1 MKVIL
6 SISFFL
12 LSCIGLT
19 GNDGYK
25 RNPFVDIVHYD
36 FSISISDTNNIIY
49 GHAAITVNFTGSVN
63 TLGFDLKNEG
73 INEKGMMV
81 QSITFNKG
89 SLRWVH
95 TGNRIVITL
104 DESIRAGSQ
113 GIFNIDYSGVPA
125 DGLIISNNKYGE
137 RTFFADNWPDRARNW
152 LPCVDHPYDK
162 ATVDFLITS
171 PDHYEVVGSGY
182 LVEESSMSRH
192 TKLTHWK
199 EDVPIATKVMAIGIA
214 PFATRLEGNVNDIPV
229 WSWVF
234 FENRKEGFYD
244 YSVAVKPLA
253 FYSRLIGP
261 YPYEKLANVQSK
273 TIFGGLE
280 NAGCIFY
287 SENSITGEG
296 NAENLMAHEIAHQWF
311 GNSVTENDWQHI
323 WLSEGFATY
332 LTAVYQEKTYGKEK
346 LDETMKSARDRV
358 IGFFLESPK
367 PVVDTTITD
376 LMTLLNANSYQK
388 GAWVLH
394 MLRRELGDNLFW
406 KGMRLYYENYRNKN
420 ALTTDF
426 QMVMEKVSKKSLG
439 KFFNQW
445 LFVAGQP
452 DLKITA
458 SSVKGKGFTDLIIEQ
473 TQDYLFSFDIEMQIK
488 DSKGL
493 HTIKIPVSDRIT
505 RKTLRA
511 DKILEII
518 PDPNIN
524 LLFRIVPVQSN
535 LTGKPIVG
543 ESE

>member
-73 INEKGMMV
+73 IDEKGMMV

-113 GIFNIDYSGVPA
+113 GIFSIDYSGVPA

-182 LVEESSMSRH
+182 LVEESSMSKH

-358 IGFFLESPK
+358 TGFFLESPK
-367 PVVDTTITD
+367 PVVDTAITD

-420 ALTTDF
+420 ALTIDF

-535 LTGKPIVG
+535 LTGKPVVR

>member
-445 LFVAGQP
+445 LFVVCQP

>member
-1 MKVIL
+1 
-6 SISFFL
+6 
-12 LSCIGLT
+12 
-19 GNDGYK
+19 
-25 RNPFVDIVHYD
+25 
-36 FSISISDTNNIIY
+36 
-49 GHAAITVNFTGSVN
+49 
-63 TLGFDLKNEG
+63 
-73 INEKGMMV
+73 MV